1 MSELKKS
8 TEEIVSELQ
17 RGRESEENFRLL
29 YERYYA
35 QLFRFFSYKQLP
47 PEDCRDL
54 IQKVFIS
61 VYKGLKGFRHN
72 SQFETWLFKIA
83 LNAYVSEIEYRRAG
97 KRDAVQVSLEEGR
110 SDEGGPT
117 IADGLADER
126 PDPAGELLDREKLEK
141 MREAMRQLPEQMRR
155 CVQLR
160 LVKELSYQEIA
171 AVMGVSVNTVK
182 AHLHQSQKVLRE
194 KLSKY
199 FGALEI

>member
-1 MSELKKS
+1 MSGPKKT
-8 TEEIVSELQ
+8 TEEIVAELQ
-17 RGRESEENFRLL
+17 QGRDREENFRLL
-29 YERYYA
+29 YERHYG
-35 QLFRFFSYKQLP
+35 QLFRFFRNKLLP

-61 VYKGLKGFRHN
+61 VYRGLGGFRHD

-83 LNAYVSEIEYRRAG
+83 LNAYVSEIEHRRAG
-97 KRDAVQVSLEEGR
+97 KRDGVQVSLDGERSEEGAPSPLHR
-110 SDEGGPT
+110 
-117 IADGLADER
+117 IADER
-126 PDPAGELLDREKLEK
+126 ADPAGALLDQEKLEK
-141 MREAMRQLPEQMRR
+141 MREAMRELPEQMRR

-171 AVMGVSVNTVK
+171 AVMGVSINTVK

-199 FGALEI
+199 FGALEV